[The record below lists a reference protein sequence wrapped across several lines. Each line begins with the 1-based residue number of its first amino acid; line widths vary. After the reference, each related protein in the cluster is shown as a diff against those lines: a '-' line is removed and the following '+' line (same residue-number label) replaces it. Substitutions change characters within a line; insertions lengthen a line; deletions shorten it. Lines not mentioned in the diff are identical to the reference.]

1 MTVRLFLKY
10 HINIRL
16 TVATLLNNDYIFKL
30 PTTVLKSQDQTSV
43 VELE

>member
-16 TVATLLNNDYIFKL
+16 TVAMLLNNDSILKL

-43 VELE
+43 ELE